1 LPVQSEVGTGIG
13 LYNMKRRLEMMYG
26 SDFEIKVKSEVE
38 QGATFTLCIN
48 QERDEPND

>member
-1 LPVQSEVGTGIG
+1 MAYVEV
-13 LYNMKRRLEMMYG
+13 
-26 SDFEIKVKSEVE
+26 KVKSEVE